1 MPRGDDDEIVARREP
16 LPCFGELLFR
26 ELALCELAFA
36 ELAFAELAFANLAFS
51 ELLAGR
57 AFLEFRTLIRF
68 WSSTVVNCTRA
79 ELTAIRRCVVL
90 HMGYA
95 VRTHVSEHRASGA
108 GG

>member
-26 ELALCELAFA
+26 ELALG

-57 AFLEFRTLIRF
+57 VFLEFRTLIRF
-68 WSSTVVNCTRA
+68 WSYTGVKRQAGSI
-79 ELTAIRRCVVL
+79 AIRLCTVI
-90 HMGYA
+90 HMGFA